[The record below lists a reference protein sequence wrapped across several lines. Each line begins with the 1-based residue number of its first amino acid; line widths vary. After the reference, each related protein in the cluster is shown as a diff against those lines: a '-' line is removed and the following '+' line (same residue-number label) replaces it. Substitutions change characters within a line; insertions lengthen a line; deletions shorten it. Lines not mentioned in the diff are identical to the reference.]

1 MERPTPPTQRA
12 RDEWIALRCQSGEP
26 DAFAELVRTFERPL
40 LYYATKLLR
49 DEHAALDVLQ
59 NVWLKAFRGVR
70 RLEHPGALR
79 AWLYR
84 LTHGLAVDRLR
95 RERAIERVEQARAD
109 QAPEAVID
117 EDASSDAIDA
127 DASIIH
133 RLLDRLPVFHREVL
147 VLHFLED
154 LPLADVAAVVG
165 CPVGTVKSRI
175 HHAKRAL
182 REVLQREGHGIQ
194 RP

>member
-1 MERPTPPTQRA
+1 MNGATQQA

-26 DAFAELVRTFERPL
+26 DAFGELVRTFERPL

-59 NVWLKAFRGVR
+59 DVWVKAFRGVR
-70 RLEHPGALR
+70 RLEHPAALR

-84 LTHGLAVDRLR
+84 LAHGSAIDRLR
-95 RERAIERVEQARAD
+95 RERSIERIEQARAD
-109 QAPEAVID
+109 QAPEAL
-117 EDASSDAIDA
+117 EDDPSDTIDA
-127 DASIIH
+127 DASIVH
-133 RLLDRLPVFHREVL
+133 RLLDRLPVYHREVL

-165 CPVGTVKSRI
+165 CPVGTVKSRL

-182 REVLQREGHGIQ
+182 RELLLREGHESE

>member
-1 MERPTPPTQRA
+1 MNGATQHA

-26 DAFAELVRTFERPL
+26 DAFAELVRRFERPL

-59 NVWLKAFRGVR
+59 DVWVKAFRGVR
-70 RLEHPGALR
+70 RLEHAGALR

-84 LTHGLAVDRLR
+84 LTHGLAIDRLR
-95 RERAIERVEQARAD
+95 RARSIERVEQARAD
-109 QAPEAVID
+109 EFPEALAEYPAD
-117 EDASSDAIDA
+117 LTDA
-127 DASIIH
+127 DASIVH
-133 RLLDRLPVFHREVL
+133 QLLERLPVYHCEVL

-165 CPVGTVKSRI
+165 CPVGTVKSRL
-175 HHAKRAL
+175 HHAKRAV
-182 REVLQREGHGIQ
+182 RELLIREGHGTQ

>member
-1 MERPTPPTQRA
+1 MNGATQHA

-26 DAFAELVRTFERPL
+26 GAFAELVRTFERPL

-49 DEHAALDVLQ
+49 DENAALDVLQ
-59 NVWLKAFRGVR
+59 DVWVKAFRGIR
-70 RLEHPGALR
+70 RLEHAGALR

-95 RERAIERVEQARAD
+95 RERSIERVEQARAD
-109 QAPEAVID
+109 QSREVS
-117 EDASSDAIDA
+117 EDDPAEAIDA
-127 DASIIH
+127 DASTVH
-133 RLLDRLPVFHREVL
+133 RLLDRLPVYHREVL

-165 CPVGTVKSRI
+165 CPVGTVKSRL

-182 REVLQREGHGIQ
+182 RELLMREGHGTQ